1 MTENLENSELLKLPF
16 VEVEVRFGTFNNNK
30 FDSSVDINYFKK
42 INSALENGTW
52 KSIDKIF
59 TKEYY
64 KDQDK
69 LRLIEFVNSEK
80 EKLLIMKENVVN
92 KTIQLSKYPFDIR
105 FSVNQEFF
113 LNSYI
118 ESFLDP
124 IPKGSHI
131 SASGIDTSETI
142 LLREKCR
149 HSYVSENF
157 KYDLTYVI
165 QTSNNVKKEKHEIEL
180 EILQNDETITW
191 DSSYLNK
198 FIECKVYD
206 IMNII
211 EPTERNSFEI
221 TFFN

>member
-1 MTENLENSELLKLPF
+1 MTITDSQPLQDFSEYSEHLKLPF
-16 VEVEVRFGTFNNNK
+16 VELEVRFGTFNNNK

-64 KDQDK
+64 KGEDK
-69 LRLIEFVNSEK
+69 LRLIEFVNPEQEK
-80 EKLLIMKENVVN
+80 ILIMKENILN
-92 KTIQLSKYPFDIR
+92 NTIQLSKYPFDIR
-105 FSVNQEFF
+105 VSVNQEFL

-118 ESFLDP
+118 ESF
-124 IPKGSHI
+124 S
-131 SASGIDTSETI
+131 TSETV

-149 HSYVSENF
+149 HSYISDNF
-157 KYDLTYVI
+157 KYDLTYVV
-165 QTSNNVKKEKHEIEL
+165 QTYNNVKKEKHEIEL

-191 DSSYLNK
+191 NSSYLKK
-198 FIECKVYD
+198 FIECKIYD
-206 IMNII
+206 IINII

-221 TFFN
+221 SF

>member
-1 MTENLENSELLKLPF
+1 MNDSHLLHEYLTLPF

-30 FDSSVDINYFKK
+30 FDSGVDINYFKK

-52 KSIDKIF
+52 NSIDKIF

-64 KDQDK
+64 KDTKK

-80 EKLLIMKENVVN
+80 EKILIMKENVVN

-105 FSVNQEFF
+105 FSVNQEFI

-118 ESFLDP
+118 ESLRDP
-124 IPKGSHI
+124 
-131 SASGIDTSETI
+131 SGTRDPLGIVLGEDPSETV
-142 LLREKCR
+142 LLREKFR
-149 HSYVSENF
+149 HSYVSDNF

-165 QTSNNVKKEKHEIEL
+165 QTCNNVKKEKHEIEL

-191 DSSYLNK
+191 DSSYLNN
-198 FIECKVYD
+198 FIECKIYD
-206 IMNII
+206 IINII
-211 EPTERNSFEI
+211 EPIERKSFEI
-221 TFFN
+221 TF

>member
-30 FDSSVDINYFKK
+30 FDSDVDINYFKK

-92 KTIQLSKYPFDIR
+92 KTIQLSKYPFDVR

-118 ESFLDP
+118 ESLQDP
-124 IPKGSHI
+124 
-131 SASGIDTSETI
+131 SETV

-157 KYDLTYVI
+157 KYDLTYVV
-165 QTSNNVKKEKHEIEL
+165 QTCNNVKKEKHEIEL

-198 FIECKVYD
+198 FIECKIYD
-206 IMNII
+206 IINII
-211 EPTERNSFEI
+211 EPIERKSFEI
-221 TFFN
+221 TF

>member
-1 MTENLENSELLKLPF
+1 MNDSHLLHEYLTLPF

-30 FDSSVDINYFKK
+30 FDSGVDINYFKK

-52 KSIDKIF
+52 NSVDKIF

-64 KDQDK
+64 KDTKK

-80 EKLLIMKENVVN
+80 EKILIMKENVVN

-118 ESFLDP
+118 ESLRDP
-124 IPKGSHI
+124 
-131 SASGIDTSETI
+131 SETV

-157 KYDLTYVI
+157 KYDLTYVV
-165 QTSNNVKKEKHEIEL
+165 QTCNNVKKEKHEIEL

-206 IMNII
+206 IINII
-211 EPTERNSFEI
+211 EPTERKSFEI
-221 TFFN
+221 TF